1 MIKKILVANRGEIAI
16 RIIRTCKKM
25 GIKTVAIYSN
35 QDKDSLHVFMADEKV
50 CTEALNSNDGYTNFN
65 NIISAA
71 KNTNCDAIHPGYGF
85 ISECYEFA
93 ELVVNN
99 GLIWI
104 GPNPKIMKKLK
115 DKLCVKKIAKKLG
128 IPIAQSFGLENL
140 KSKDYPVIIK
150 SVFGAGGRCIS
161 VVNEESE
168 LNNKYLDIKNKS
180 VKYFNSDEVYIEKF
194 IDGYR
199 HIEIQFMADNFGN
212 ITILPERDCTI
223 QRKCQK
229 IIEESPCS
237 YLNKELVCKLK
248 NDTLKLIQGCEYNN
262 IGTTEFIIDKNNNY
276 YFLEINPRIQVEHAV
291 SEMITDIDLI
301 EYQIKIS
308 ENQRIENKILEPNK
322 YAIECRINAEKP
334 EKNFISSS
342 GIVKFCNFPL
352 GSNIRIETFLYNGIF
367 INSCYDSLIMKI
379 ICSGN
384 TRKEAINRIKQALE
398 ELIIDG
404 IDTNIVF
411 LQKIISSKEFEK
423 GEYDLSY
430 IK

>member
-1 MIKKILVANRGEIAI
+1 MIKKILIANRGEIAI
-16 RIIRTCKKM
+16 RIIRTCKKL
-25 GIKTVAIYSN
+25 GIKTVAIYSTK
-35 QDKDSLHVFMADEKV
+35 DKDSLHVFMADEKV
-50 CTEALNSNDGYTNFN
+50 CTEVFNNNDGYTSFN

-71 KNTNCDAIHPGYGF
+71 KNTDCDAIHPGYGF
-85 ISECYEFA
+85 ISECAEFA
-93 ELVVNN
+93 ELVVDN
-99 GLIWI
+99 GLTWI
-104 GPNPKIMKKLK
+104 GPDPKVMQKLK
-115 DKLCVKKIAKKLG
+115 DKLCVKKIAEKLG
-128 IPIAQSFGLENL
+128 IPTAQSFELENI

-161 VVNEESE
+161 VVNEKSE

-180 VKYFNSDEVYIEKF
+180 LKYFDSNEVYIEKF
-194 IDGYR
+194 IDGYK
-199 HIEIQFMADNFGN
+199 HVEIQFMADNLGN

-229 IIEESPCS
+229 LIEESPCS
-237 YLNKELVCKLK
+237 CLSKNLVSNLK
-248 NDTLKLIQGCEYNN
+248 NDTLKLIKGCKYNN
-262 IGTTEFIIDKNNNY
+262 IGTVEFIIDKNNNY

-291 SEMITDIDLI
+291 SEMITDIDLV

-308 ENQRIENKILEPNK
+308 ENQSIENQILEPNK
-322 YAIECRINAEKP
+322 YAIECRINAENPDKKFLP
-334 EKNFISSS
+334 SS

-352 GSNIRIETFLYNGIF
+352 GANIRIETFIYNGII

-379 ICSGN
+379 ICSGK
-384 TRKEAINRIKQALE
+384 TRQEAIDRSKQALE

-423 GEYDLSY
+423 GEYDLNY